1 MATQMAS
8 GEKQA
13 NVNLITYGKLTW
25 TYFERPTPKE
35 VEYLAQNFSFHP
47 LNLDNVLSRV
57 QRPKID
63 EYTFIPS

>member
-13 NVNLITYGKLTW
+13 NVNLITYGKSTW

-35 VEYLAQNFSFHP
+35 VEYLA
-47 LNLDNVLSRV
+47 
-57 QRPKID
+57 
-63 EYTFIPS
+63 